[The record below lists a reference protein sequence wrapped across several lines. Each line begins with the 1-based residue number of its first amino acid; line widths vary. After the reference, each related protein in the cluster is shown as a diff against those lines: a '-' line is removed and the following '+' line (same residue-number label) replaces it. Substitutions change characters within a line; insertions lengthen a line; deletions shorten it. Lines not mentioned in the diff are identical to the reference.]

1 MIELQEL
8 LINAELL
15 VYRTVVDI
23 DCGDIGL
30 KEAEDR
36 IVEYINRIGALLV
49 DRVVQDARDQ
59 IVESLVRNVSQVLQ
73 L

>member
-49 DRVVQDARDQ
+49 DRVVQDGRDP